1 MESRV
6 RLRVGLMVGDVECV
20 IRVDKHAAR
29 PAELFPLFEE
39 FSILIEDLDPIV
51 AAVTNKQTAAR
62 IHSQVV
68 RRIEVTRR
76 GTLLPPGLDEL
87 AILREIHDTGV
98 GISSMSVGD
107 EDIAVR
113 RDQDSRRL
121 IERVRT
127 ISRDTGLA

>member
-20 IRVDKHAAR
+20 VRVDEHAAR

-39 FSILIEDLDPIV
+39 FSILVEALNPIV
-51 AAVTNKQTAAR
+51 PAVTNEQPATR

-87 AILREIHDTGV
+87 AILRELHDTGI
-98 GISSMSVGD
+98 GISSVSVRD
-107 EDIAVR
+107 EDIAVGC
-113 RDQDSRRL
+113 D
-121 IERVRT
+121 
-127 ISRDTGLA
+127 

>member
-51 AAVTNKQTAAR
+51 AAVTNKQPAAR
-62 IHSQVV
+62 IHTKVV
-68 RRIEVTRR
+68 RRIEVTSRVP
-76 GTLLPPGLDEL
+76 LLPPVLDEF
-87 AILREIHDTGV
+87 AILRNLPDPGV
-98 GISSMSVGD
+98 GISSFS
-107 EDIAVR
+107 I
-113 RDQDSRRL
+113 RD
-121 IERVRT
+121 
-127 ISRDTGLA
+127 